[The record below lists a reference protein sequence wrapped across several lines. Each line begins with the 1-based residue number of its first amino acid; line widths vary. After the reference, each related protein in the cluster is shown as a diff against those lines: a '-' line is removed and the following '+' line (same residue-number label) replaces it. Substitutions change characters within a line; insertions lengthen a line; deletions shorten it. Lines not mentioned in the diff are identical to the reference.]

1 MNESVVIS
9 RESARTKIGS
19 KLNSCGMDP
28 WTRAPKIDYQI
39 FVNIHWRLSHI
50 TANSGSN
57 VSIISVST
65 GDLSSHSYRSHL
77 GHFDARIFKI
87 SFFGPKNF
95 EKIFRQR
102 LTHFRSCEHT
112 QNVSIFGDPLYIK
125 WFCVFLWFSKSFI
138 SLTDQIKPSG
148 SDSTSSSIKLIFSAL
163 TYIEPN
169 FMMIQTRIWFDH
181 PCRHKNDFL
190 IFRFNIKN
198 P

>member
-1 MNESVVIS
+1 MKLLYCSNVFDFFGIS
-9 RESARTKIGS
+9 MLKWKIKNSFLCGLGGWNQILVWIMIKFGS
-19 KLNSCGMDP
+19 KSVRTLKIKSIELLVLSEPLGSIWSVNEIKDFRNHFNDLKDICYMNLVRVLIP
-28 WTRAPKIDYQI
+28 APKNQM
-39 FVNIHWRLSHI
+39 
-50 TANSGSN
+50 
-57 VSIISVST
+57 
-65 GDLSSHSYRSHL
+65 
-77 GHFDARIFKI
+77 
-87 SFFGPKNF
+87 
-95 EKIFRQR
+95 
-102 LTHFRSCEHT
+102 
-112 QNVSIFGDPLYIK
+112 YIK